1 MGVLK
6 NYTRYHSLI
15 FGMLI
20 QTWGEVF
27 SSSLQGLWIGF
38 IQFVPN
44 LLVAIIIFI
53 VGWVIGAVLG
63 KAIGQVI
70 RALKID
76 ALFKNIGAEEILSK
90 AGLKLDIGGFIG
102 WLVKWFIII
111 VFLITSL
118 DILGLSQV
126 NEFLSTVVIVYLPK
140 VIVAALILILAGVI
154 SSAARNVVVGSVKA
168 VGVKKA
174 KFFGS
179 VAYYAI
185 WIFAFIIALSE
196 LGIAAQFM
204 QIIFIGIVV
213 TLSLAVGLSFGIG
226 GRDAASRVIDK
237 LGREVS
243 NRQE

>member
-1 MGVLK
+1 MYL
-6 NYTRYHSLI
+6 
-15 FGMLI
+15 

-27 SSSLQGLWIGF
+27 SSSLQGLWLGF

-44 LLVAIIIFI
+44 LIVAIIVFI

-63 KAIGQVI
+63 KAIAQII

-76 ALFKNIGAEEILSK
+76 VLFKNIGADELLSK
-90 AGLKLDIGGFIG
+90 AGLRLDVGAFLG
-102 WLVKWFIII
+102 WLVKWFVII
-111 VFLITSL
+111 VFLITAL

-126 NEFLSTVVIVYLPK
+126 NQFLSNVVLVYLPQ
-140 VIVAALILILAGVI
+140 VVVAALILILGGII
-154 SSAARNVVVGSVKA
+154 SSAARSVVVGSVKA
-168 VGVKKA
+168 AGAKRA

-185 WIFAFIIALSE
+185 WIFAIIIALSE

-213 TLSLAVGLSFGIG
+213 TLALAIGLSFGIG
-226 GRDAASRVIDK
+226 GRDAAGRVIEK

-243 NRQE
+243 NDRQ